1 MGWTVEGVLRRTQ
14 RSKALTY
21 VVPAVQPRMVDA
33 MFQFLRW
40 TCRLYDRVGW
50 DGMGSKSKTWMHDLH
65 SLGISFA
72 GHASISG

>member
-40 TCRLYDRVGW
+40 TCRLYDRVV
-50 DGMGSKSKTWMHDLH
+50 
-65 SLGISFA
+65 
-72 GHASISG
+72 

>member
-1 MGWTVEGVLRRTQ
+1 MISIRRRNTEEGVRTMGWTVEGVLRRTQ

-40 TCRLYDRVGW
+40 TCRLYDRVV
-50 DGMGSKSKTWMHDLH
+50 
-65 SLGISFA
+65 
-72 GHASISG
+72 